1 MLACGFFRLSRNDT
15 QLGKGQRQHTSRD
28 SRGLWRKAVAALCPA
43 NAAFPIFLSM
53 GAQCQI
59 RQRAV
64 VTASLVT
71 VVAPGVRLDGE
82 QWPSTPWPQL
92 LELISRGTN
101 TIQPLLLPTQT
112 NYWELVTISV
122 CMEQQ
127 LFVMVSGWQ
136 QTPLTGRSLTCHHGE
151 RSFNGNFIW
160 NICPRDDNAS
170 VPLPAQVSTSQG
182 AVSDTQ
188 HIQSADQL
196 LPPWYFKS
204 KLGVGKVLSYFSF
217 NQFTSIKTWA
227 NLSDCTAALPF
238 SRKLD

>member
-1 MLACGFFRLSRNDT
+1 MTPSWVKAKGNILPETHEDCEEKLLLLCVLLMLHFPSFCPWELSARSGRE
-15 QLGKGQRQHTSRD
+15 QWWQQ
-28 SRGLWRKAVAALCPA
+28 
-43 NAAFPIFLSM
+43 
-53 GAQCQI
+53 
-59 RQRAV
+59 AV

-160 NICPRDDNAS
+160 NMCPRDDNAS